1 MSPSKGKSNYVYVL
15 SCRSFFIIRPD
26 TDQREKCRSRR
37 MVLVFLEK
45 DYLLKKRGSVL
56 KCNFRIFA
64 GTPAHVERL
73 ALLSAAGWWRKM
85 ESSLQNVREE
95 RHFSSVFLS
104 TCSIGYCLLINSI
117 KILTWSIQLNIISVI
132 WHILNKSTFFICFLS
147 VISQRMCCIILI
159 TCKHKWNS

>member
-1 MSPSKGKSNYVYVL
+1 MVRLNGIDYNMSPSKGKSNYVYVL

-64 GTPAHVERL
+64 GTPAQVERL

-95 RHFSSVFLS
+95 RHFTQENPSKMDSA
-104 TCSIGYCLLINSI
+104 
-117 KILTWSIQLNIISVI
+117 
-132 WHILNKSTFFICFLS
+132 
-147 VISQRMCCIILI
+147 
-159 TCKHKWNS
+159 